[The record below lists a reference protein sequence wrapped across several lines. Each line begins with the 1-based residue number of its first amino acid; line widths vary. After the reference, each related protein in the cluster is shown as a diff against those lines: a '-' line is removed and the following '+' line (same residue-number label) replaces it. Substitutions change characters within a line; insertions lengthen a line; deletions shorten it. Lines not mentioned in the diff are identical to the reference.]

1 MSEIRCPK
9 CGQVFTVNEDDYAA
23 ILNQVRTHEL
33 EEEVS
38 SRVKVVK
45 ESVSKDAELTLT
57 RVVSEK
63 DRKIAELTEQ
73 INSIKNNA
81 ALETDNKVAQAQAE
95 KDKVISELELK
106 VQSLESAA
114 ESIKNEHK
122 AEKEADSKEAELK
135 LSKAVSEKDQK
146 IAELTEQINSIKN
159 NAALET
165 DNKVAQAQAEKDK
178 VISELE
184 MKIHSLESDAKNA
197 ETKFEIAKVNAL
209 IEQKTEY
216 DSKLSQAKETI
227 TKYQGEIADR
237 DSQLKNMELQKELD
251 IQKAVAVVEK
261 QRDEQKSAYEKEI
274 GERNT
279 SLEYYK
285 DLKTKMSTKMIG
297 ETLEQHCEQSFD
309 MYLRPALPRNI
320 YFEKDNDDSSGSK
333 GDFVYREADENGNE
347 IISIMFE
354 MKNEMDTTE
363 KKHKNSDFFA
373 KLDKDR
379 KTKKCEY
386 AVLVSMLEADSELYN
401 QGIVDVSYQF
411 EKMYVIRP
419 QFFIPMITILRN
431 TAMNSLEYKQELA
444 NIRNQDIDITHFEEK
459 IEAFKSG
466 FARNYDL
473 AGRQFNTAIEEIDKT
488 IDHLNKVK
496 ENLKKSLD
504 NIRLANDKA
513 QKQLTIKSL
522 TKDNPT
528 MSQMFD
534 DLNQTDEGS
543 V

>member
-9 CGQVFTVNEDDYAA
+9 CGQGFTVNEDDYAA

-38 SRVKVVK
+38 SRVKAVK
-45 ESVSKDAELTLT
+45 ESVSKDAELNLHKAM
-57 RVVSEK
+57 SEK
-63 DRKIAELTEQ
+63 DKEISSLTEKL
-73 INSIKNNA
+73 NNLKASANA
-81 ALETDNKVAQAQAE
+81 ALAQKLAE
-95 KDKVISELELK
+95 AKEDKDKQISELKLK
-106 VQSLESAA
+106 VQSLE
-114 ESIKNEHK
+114 
-122 AEKEADSKEAELK
+122 D
-135 LSKAVSEKDQK
+135 
-146 IAELTEQINSIKN
+146 
-159 NAALET
+159 
-165 DNKVAQAQAEKDK
+165 
-178 VISELE
+178 
-184 MKIHSLESDAKNA
+184 DAKNVQD
-197 ETKFEIAKVNAL
+197 KFEYVKTNAL
-209 IEQKTEY
+209 NEQKNAYENKLY
-216 DSKLSQAKETI
+216 EANKIISKQ
-227 TKYQGEIADR
+227 QNEIDKMA
-237 DSQLKNMELQKELD
+237 LQKELD
-251 IQKAVAVVEK
+251 INNAVAVVEK
-261 QRDEQKSAYEKEI
+261 QRDEQKSAYETKI
-274 GERNT
+274 GELNT

-333 GDFVYREADENGNE
+333 GDYIYRESDENGNE

-354 MKNEMDTTE
+354 MKNEMDSTE

-386 AVLVSMLEADSELYN
+386 AVLVSMLEADSDRYN
-401 QGIVDVSYQF
+401 QGIVDVSYQY

-419 QFFIPMITILRN
+419 QFFIPMLTILRN

-444 NIRNQDIDITHFEEK
+444 NVKNQEIDITNFEDK
-459 IEAFKSG
+459 INAFKDG
-466 FARNYDL
+466 FSKNYDL
-473 AGRQFNTAIEEIDKT
+473 ASRQFNTAIEEIDKT

-496 ENLKKSLD
+496 ENLTKSL
-504 NIRLANDKA
+504 NNLRLANDKA

-528 MSQMFD
+528 MSQMFE
-534 DLNQTDEGS
+534 DLNQTDDVS